1 MTARAVQLVLNWGES
16 GVAVADGLSNLLKVN
31 LLSGIG
37 MKKIFKI
44 LIFRYLPI
52 FEIYIITLETQRI
65 AECREQ
71 TSVRM
76 VLNQS

>member
-31 LLSGIG
+31 LLRGIG

-65 AECREQ
+65 VECREQ